1 MSESIGFES
10 AVHVIAPGLS
20 AALARDD
27 VPGRTTRPADPPPAA
42 DRLHHPHLPR
52 RGKVF
57 LIGAG
62 PGDPELLT
70 LKAAR
75 LLARADAIVFDHL
88 VGNGI
93 LEMAN
98 PAACRVYVGKE
109 AGNHSL
115 PQEDINRLLVELA
128 AKGLTV
134 IRLKGGDPFIFG
146 RGGEEAEELL
156 ACGIDCEVV
165 PGITAAS
172 GISAYTGI
180 PLTHRDHA
188 RSVIFTTGHLK
199 DGTVNLDWPALA
211 RPAQTVVIYMG
222 LGALDIICRELIAHG
237 LPGTTPAAVI
247 HAGTT
252 PRQVIVTA
260 DLERLADTVRAAR
273 LKAPALIMVGSVVSL
288 HARLGRPEHTV
299 QPALLDEA

>member
-1 MSESIGFES
+1 MSEPIGLE
-10 AVHVIAPGLS
+10 
-20 AALARDD
+20 AAAHPVAHGPSVRLARDEL
-27 VPGRTTRPADPPPAA
+27 PGRTACPRDPPPAPERMRPDA
-42 DRLHHPHLPR
+42 PR

-75 LLARADAIVFDHL
+75 LLGQADAVVFDHL
-88 VGNGI
+88 VGDGI
-93 LEMAN
+93 LELAN
-98 PAACRVYVGKE
+98 AAASRVYVGKE

-115 PQEDINRLLVELA
+115 PQDEINRLLVELA
-128 AKGLTV
+128 SEGLTV

-156 ACGIDCEVV
+156 ACGIECEVV

-172 GISAYTGI
+172 GIAAYAGI

-188 RSVIFTTGHLK
+188 RSVVFTTGHLK

-222 LGALDIICRELIAHG
+222 LGALDVICRELIAHG
-237 LPGTTPAAVI
+237 LPGTTPGAVV

-252 PRQVIVTA
+252 NRQVTVTA
-260 DLERLADTVRAAR
+260 PLARLADTVRAAG
-273 LKAPALIMVGSVVSL
+273 LKAPALIIVGSVVSL
-288 HARLGRPEHTV
+288 HALLGRPELH
-299 QPALLDEA
+299 AHA

>member
-1 MSESIGFES
+1 MSEPVGLES
-10 AVHVIAPGLS
+10 AAHTVASGPSVRR
-20 AALARDD
+20 AREASQ
-27 VPGRTTRPADPPPAA
+27 GRTACPRDPPPAPELRPDA
-42 DRLHHPHLPR
+42 PR
-52 RGKVF
+52 CGKVF

-75 LLARADAIVFDHL
+75 LLAQADAVVFDHL
-88 VGNGI
+88 VGDGI
-93 LEMAN
+93 LELAN
-98 PAACRVYVGKE
+98 PAASRVYVGKE

-115 PQEDINRLLVELA
+115 PQDEINRLLVDLA
-128 AKGLTV
+128 REGLAV
-134 IRLKGGDPFIFG
+134 VRLKGGDPFIFG

-156 ACGIDCEVV
+156 ACGIECEVV

-172 GISAYTGI
+172 GISAYAGI

-188 RSVIFTTGHLK
+188 RSVVFTTGHLK

-222 LGALDIICRELIAHG
+222 LGALDVICRELIAHG
-237 LPGTTPAAVI
+237 LSGATPAAVV

-252 PRQVIVTA
+252 QRQVTVTA
-260 DLERLADTVRAAR
+260 PLERLADTVRAAG
-273 LKAPALIMVGSVVSL
+273 LKAPALIIVGSVVSL
-288 HARLGRPEHTV
+288 HALLGRPEFH
-299 QPALLDEA
+299 AHA

>member
-1 MSESIGFES
+1 MSEPIGFES
-10 AVHVIAPGLS
+10 AAHVVAPGLS
-20 AALARDD
+20 AGLARE
-27 VPGRTTRPADPPPAA
+27 AA
-42 DRLHHPHLPR
+42 PR
-52 RGKVF
+52 RTVPHVPRSGKVF

-75 LLARADAIVFDHL
+75 LLAQADAIVFDHL

-115 PQEDINRLLVELA
+115 PQDQINRLLVELA
-128 AKGLTV
+128 AEGLTV
-134 IRLKGGDPFIFG
+134 VRLKGGDPFIFG

-188 RSVIFTTGHLK
+188 RSVVFTTGHLK

-222 LGALDIICRELIAHG
+222 LSALDIICRELIAHG
-237 LPGTTPAAVI
+237 LPGTTPGAVV

-260 DLERLADTVRAAR
+260 PIAQLADKVSAAGM
-273 LKAPALIMVGSVVSL
+273 KSPALIMVGPVVSL
-288 HARLGRPEHTV
+288 HALLGPREPDRAAVPHEACEALALNRLCTTE
-299 QPALLDEA
+299 L